1 MGKSQV
7 SELIKAGVH
16 FGHLTRK
23 WNPNMSPYIYME
35 RNGIHII
42 NLYKTV
48 AKLEDA
54 SNALKKIAAS
64 GRKILFVA
72 TKKQAKDIVS
82 ESSKKINMPYITE
95 RWPGGMLT
103 NFVTIRKAVK
113 KMSSIDRM
121 KQDGTFNSLSKKE
134 KLQIGRLREK
144 LEKNLGS
151 ISNMTRL
158 PGAIFIVDILREKIA
173 VKEAQKLNIPI
184 FAMVDTNSDPR
195 GIDYVIPAND
205 DASKSISKILE
216 YIGIAIQE
224 GLEERNSGKEQ
235 EESNTDANKAPAE
248 KATAEE
254 APAEEA
260 PAEEA
265 PAEKATAEEVT
276 AEEAP
281 AEEAPAEKATAEE
294 VTAEEAPAEEAPA
307 EEAPAEEAPAEEA
320 PAEEAPAEEAPIKKK
335 KTKTKTKKDKK

>member
-1 MGKSQV
+1 MEKKQV

-48 AKLEDA
+48 AKLDEA

-121 KQDGTFNSLSKKE
+121 KQDGTFNSLSKRE
-134 KLQIGRLREK
+134 KLQIGRSREK

-216 YIGIAIQE
+216 HIGAAIQD
-224 GLEERNSGKEQ
+224 GLDERNLAKEQ
-235 EESNTDANKAPAE
+235 DEVSVQETPAEETPAEETPAEETPAEETPAEEATTEKAPAE
-248 KATAEE
+248 A
-254 APAEEA
+254 
-260 PAEEA
+260 
-265 PAEKATAEEVT
+265 
-276 AEEAP
+276 
-281 AEEAPAEKATAEE
+281 
-294 VTAEEAPAEEAPA
+294 
-307 EEAPAEEAPAEEA
+307 
-320 PAEEAPAEEAPIKKK
+320 KKK
-335 KTKTKTKKDKK
+335 NKTKTKKVKK

>member
-1 MGKSQV
+1 MEKKQV

-48 AKLEDA
+48 AKLDEA

-121 KQDGTFNSLSKKE
+121 KQDGTFNSLSKRE
-134 KLQIGRLREK
+134 KLQIGRSREK

-216 YIGIAIQE
+216 HIGAAIQD
-224 GLEERNSGKEQ
+224 GLDERNLAKEQ
-235 EESNTDANKAPAE
+235 DEVSVQETAAEETPAKETPAEETTAEETPAEETPAEEVPAEEATTEKAPAE
-248 KATAEE
+248 A
-254 APAEEA
+254 
-260 PAEEA
+260 
-265 PAEKATAEEVT
+265 
-276 AEEAP
+276 
-281 AEEAPAEKATAEE
+281 
-294 VTAEEAPAEEAPA
+294 
-307 EEAPAEEAPAEEA
+307 
-320 PAEEAPAEEAPIKKK
+320 KKK
-335 KTKTKTKKDKK
+335 NKTKTKKDKK

>member
-1 MGKSQV
+1 MEKAQV

-82 ESSKKINMPYITE
+82 DSSKKINMPYITE

-216 YIGIAIQE
+216 HIGNAIQE
-224 GLEERNSGKEQ
+224 GLEERNSGKDQ
-235 EESNTDANKAPAE
+235 EESNGDTQKVP
-248 KATAEE
+248 
-254 APAEEA
+254 
-260 PAEEA
+260 
-265 PAEKATAEEVT
+265 V
-276 AEEAP
+276 
-281 AEEAPAEKATAEE
+281 
-294 VTAEEAPAEEAPA
+294 EEAPAEEAPA
-307 EEAPAEEAPAEEA
+307 EEAPAEEPPAEEAPAEEPPAEEA
-320 PAEEAPAEEAPIKKK
+320 PAEEAPAEEATEKAPAKKK
-335 KTKTKTKKDKK
+335 TTKTKTKKDKK

>member
-1 MGKSQV
+1 MRKLQI

-23 WNPNMSPYIYME
+23 WNPNMSPFIYME
-35 RNGIHII
+35 KNGIHII

-82 ESSKKINMPYITE
+82 ESSKKVNMPYITE

-134 KLQIGRLREK
+134 KLQISRLRDK

-158 PGAIFIVDILREKIA
+158 PGAIFVVDILREKIA
-173 VKEAQKLNIPI
+173 VKEAKKLNIPI
-184 FAMVDTNSDPR
+184 FAMVDTNCDPTD
-195 GIDYVIPAND
+195 IDFVIPSND

-216 YIGIAIQE
+216 FVGLAIQD
-224 GLEERNSGKEQ
+224 GLEERNAVKEQ
-235 EESNTDANKAPAE
+235 EG
-248 KATAEE
+248 

-260 PAEEA
+260 PAEE
-265 PAEKATAEEVT
+265 V
-276 AEEAP
+276 
-281 AEEAPAEKATAEE
+281 
-294 VTAEEAPAEEAPA
+294 PAEEAPA
-307 EEAPAEEAPAEEA
+307 EEAPAEEVPAEEA
-320 PAEEAPAEEAPIKKK
+320 PAEEAPVKKK